1 MEHRHWVL
9 WLWLR
14 GRQIA
19 PPSRPPGQG
28 EFDHTGLPC
37 QGSDAFRNGCLVTT
51 LRQHWQPQRPHSL
64 LQAPV
69 MTRPERN
76 SPFGCHSQG
85 FKQTIAIGQSAVT
98 GIEHHTFLNSR
109 VPLVPPKPKE
119 LDRA

>member
-1 MEHRHWVL
+1 MRIKLALLLLLPVL
-9 WLWLR
+9 GYLNL
-14 GRQIA
+14 GILSKESLKANGETILLELA
-19 PPSRPPGQG
+19 PRDPR
-28 EFDHTGLPC
+28 
-37 QGSDAFRNGCLVTT
+37 
-51 LRQHWQPQRPHSL
+51 SL

-76 SPFGCHSQG
+76 PPFGCHSQG